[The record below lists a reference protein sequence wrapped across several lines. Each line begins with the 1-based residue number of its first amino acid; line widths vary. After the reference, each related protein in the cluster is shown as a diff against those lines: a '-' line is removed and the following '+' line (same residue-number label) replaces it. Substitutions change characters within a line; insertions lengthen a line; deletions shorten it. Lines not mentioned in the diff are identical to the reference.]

1 VTFAITN
8 VAHQGRHMRGTVVTC
23 GHCGVVRTV
32 PINGFKGHARP
43 DDELEQQFVRNKL
56 TGEGWL
62 IGKKESQHRCPGCYS
77 AIKSSQAR
85 KNEESKIVTLPVKPA
100 EPEAPRTMSRDD
112 RRIVFE
118 KLNEVY
124 VDEKVGYGPGWTD
137 AKVATDLG
145 VPRAWVKQLRDEMFG
160 PEGSNEE
167 IRATVA
173 EAQTLLNDI
182 RVVGNAIAEATAPL
196 KSLLDKADQ
205 IDKRVRQIQ
214 QELR

>member
-1 VTFAITN
+1 MTFAIKPLN
-8 VAHQGRHMRGTVVTC
+8 QGNRHLRGAFATC
-23 GHCGVVRTV
+23 GHCGVLKTIRVNTFTGT
-32 PINGFKGHARP
+32 PN
-43 DDELEQQFVRNKL
+43 DQTELEQQFVIKKL
-56 TGEGWL
+56 EEMGWL
-62 IGKKESQHRCPGCYS
+62 IGKKAEQHRCPGCYS
-77 AIKSSQAR
+77 AIKAKQAR
-85 KNEESKIVTLPVKPA
+85 KNEENKVVTLPVKPA

-124 VDEKVGYGPGWTD
+124 VDEKIGYGPGWTD

-167 IRATVA
+167 IRATIN
-173 EAQTLLNDI
+173 EAQTLLNEMKE
-182 RVVGNAIAEATAPL
+182 RCEVVRMHAEAFKAL
-196 KSLLDKADQ
+196 MDKAEQ

-214 QELR
+214 QDLR

>member
-1 VTFAITN
+1 
-8 VAHQGRHMRGTVVTC
+8 MRGTIVKC
-23 GHCGVVRTV
+23 GRCDVVRTV
-32 PINGFKGHARP
+32 PINHFKGRERAS
-43 DDELEQQFVRNKL
+43 DDLEQQFVRNKL

-77 AIKSSQAR
+77 AIRGSQAR
-85 KNEESKIVTLPVKPA
+85 RNEENKIVTLPVKPA

-112 RRIVFE
+112 KRIVFE

-124 VDEKVGYGPGWTD
+124 VDEKTGYGPGWTD
-137 AKVATDLG
+137 AKVASDLG
-145 VPRAWVKQLRDEMFG
+145 VPRAWVKQIRDEMFG

-167 IRATVA
+167 IRATIT

-182 RVVGNAIAEATAPL
+182 RVVGNTITEATAPL
-196 KSLLDKADQ
+196 KALLDKAEQ

>member
-1 VTFAITN
+1 MHGA
-8 VAHQGRHMRGTVVTC
+8 VVTC
-23 GHCGVVRTV
+23 RCGVVRTV
-32 PINGFKGHARP
+32 PINRFKGHART

-56 TGEGWL
+56 TSEGWL
-62 IGKKESQHRCPGCYS
+62 IGKKETQHRCPGCYS
-77 AIKSSQAR
+77 AIKASQAR
-85 KNEESKIVTLPVKPA
+85 KNNEESKIVTLPVKPA

-124 VDEKVGYGPGWTD
+124 VDEKTGYGPGWTD

-167 IRATVA
+167 IRATIT

-182 RVVGNAIAEATAPL
+182 RVVGNTISEAAAPL
-196 KSLLDKADQ
+196 KALLDKADQ

-214 QELR
+214 QDLR

>member
-1 VTFAITN
+1 VNFAIKPLN
-8 VAHQGRHMRGTVVTC
+8 NGNRHMRGAFVSC
-23 GHCGVVRTV
+23 GHCGVVKTV
-32 PINGFKGHARP
+32 KVNTFTGTPS
-43 DDELEQQFVRNKL
+43 DQDEIEQQFIVKKL
-56 TGEGWL
+56 QEMGWL
-62 IGKKESQHRCPGCYS
+62 VGKKSEQHRCPGCYS
-77 AIKSSQAR
+77 AIKASQAR
-85 KNEESKIVTLPVKPA
+85 KNEEKVVTLPVKIA
-100 EPEAPRTMSRDD
+100 EPDAPRTMSRDD

-137 AKVATDLG
+137 SKVATDLG
-145 VPRAWVKQLRDEMFG
+145 VPRAWVKQVRDEMFG

-167 IRATVA
+167 IRATIN

-182 RVVGNAIAEATAPL
+182 RVVSNAIAEASGPL
-196 KSLLDKADQ
+196 KALLDKAEQ